1 MKEKT
6 ETFNQG
12 KRYFFYILMFAIL
25 GWFIFMQ
32 IFGADERS
40 SDTSAASVIYSGTV
54 TWQKPDGTTQEISVP
69 GTYKV
74 PVGDTMV
81 LTIQLPDD
89 LTDTCFA
96 IRSSLQDVDFY
107 VGDDL
112 RTSYSTHKTRLVGKN
127 SASRY
132 VFCPVYASDAGKELR
147 IELTTYTSNYTGVVN
162 PVYCGNK
169 ADIWIY
175 IFSRYGLETYIA
187 FFILFAGIVTILFSF
202 ALGLVYHTR
211 FDMEYLGWCMVM
223 GAVWMLGESK
233 LRQFLVPNASALGSL
248 CFVMILLCPLPILF
262 FADSLQKGL
271 HHRFYVCLGSIA
283 MINFAV
289 CTILTAAGIADY
301 IETMPVSHGILAIT
315 VATIFV
321 HLFQYIRTEKNKADR
336 LLLIGLLAAILCIAV
351 ETTSVYFV
359 TLMSGLFV
367 GAGMLILLFVN
378 IVRAIKNVQ
387 DIELKR
393 QQSEIRKN

>member
-6 ETFNQG
+6 ETFNHG
-12 KRYFFYILMFAIL
+12 KIYFFYILMFAIL

-32 IFGADERS
+32 IFGTNERS

-107 VGDDL
+107 VGDNL

-187 FFILFAGIVTILFSF
+187 FLSCLPESSRSCSVSLWDWSIIHDLTRNIL
-202 ALGLVYHTR
+202 
-211 FDMEYLGWCMVM
+211 D
-223 GAVWMLGESK
+223 GAWLWAPSGCWVNPSSVSSWFPTLPLSD
-233 LRQFLVPNASALGSL
+233 LCASL
-248 CFVMILLCPLPILF
+248 
-262 FADSLQKGL
+262 
-271 HHRFYVCLGSIA
+271 
-283 MINFAV
+283 
-289 CTILTAAGIADY
+289 
-301 IETMPVSHGILAIT
+301 
-315 VATIFV
+315 
-321 HLFQYIRTEKNKADR
+321 
-336 LLLIGLLAAILCIAV
+336 
-351 ETTSVYFV
+351 
-359 TLMSGLFV
+359 
-367 GAGMLILLFVN
+367 
-378 IVRAIKNVQ
+378 
-387 DIELKR
+387 
-393 QQSEIRKN
+393 

>member
-32 IFGADERS
+32 IFGANERS
-40 SDTSAASVIYSGTV
+40 SDTPAASVIYSGTV
-54 TWQKPDGTTQEISVP
+54 TWQKPDGTTQKISVP

-96 IRSSLQDVDFY
+96 IRSSLQDVNFY
-107 VGDDL
+107 VGDSL
-112 RTSYSTHKTRLVGKN
+112 RTSYSTRKTRLVGKN

-132 VFCPVYASDAGKELR
+132 IFCPVYASDAGKELR

-162 PVYCGNK
+162 PVYCGDK

-187 FFILFAGIVTILFSF
+187 FLSCLPESSRSCSASLWDWSIIHNLTWNIL
-202 ALGLVYHTR
+202 
-211 FDMEYLGWCMVM
+211 D
-223 GAVWMLGESK
+223 GAWSWAPSGCWVNLSSVSSWSPTLPLSD
-233 LRQFLVPNASALGSL
+233 LCASL
-248 CFVMILLCPLPILF
+248 
-262 FADSLQKGL
+262 
-271 HHRFYVCLGSIA
+271 
-283 MINFAV
+283 
-289 CTILTAAGIADY
+289 
-301 IETMPVSHGILAIT
+301 
-315 VATIFV
+315 
-321 HLFQYIRTEKNKADR
+321 
-336 LLLIGLLAAILCIAV
+336 
-351 ETTSVYFV
+351 
-359 TLMSGLFV
+359 
-367 GAGMLILLFVN
+367 
-378 IVRAIKNVQ
+378 
-387 DIELKR
+387 
-393 QQSEIRKN
+393 